1 MPASLR
7 SRFWKAAIR
16 AAFKDKELSIPEL
29 RARSERNGR
38 VHPPFP
44 KDVGTEDLVLDGL
57 RCAAIRP
64 ARERPGRVVLYLHGG
79 GYVTGSIESYRMLCV
94 PLSRALGLRV
104 VVPEY
109 RLAPEHP
116 YPAALE
122 DALKAF
128 RGLLA
133 EGYSASGIVLAGDSA
148 GGGLCLAA
156 ALSLRDS
163 GGPAP
168 AAVVCLSPW
177 TDLANSGDSHAGNA
191 KSEALLDTGTLD
203 RWAALYAGGARLDDP
218 YVSPVRGDFRG
229 FPPLLIQVD
238 RGEILLADSTALA
251 AKARAA
257 GVDVALSV
265 WDGLWHVWPALG
277 DLIPESGAAF
287 AEMKD
292 FLEARSIP

>member
-7 SRFWKAAIR
+7 ARLWKTAIR
-16 AAFKDKELSIPEL
+16 MAFQDKNLSVPDL

-38 VHPPFP
+38 VHPPIP
-44 KDVGTEDLVLDGL
+44 KDTRIEEIVLDGL
-57 RCAAIRP
+57 RCADLRP
-64 ARERPGRVVLYLHGG
+64 PRERPDRVVLYLHGG
-79 GYVTGSIESYRMLCV
+79 GYVTGSIASYRMLCV
-94 PLSRALGLRV
+94 PLARALGLRV

-109 RLAPEHP
+109 RLAPERP

-122 DALKAF
+122 DALKVYH
-128 RGLLA
+128 GLLA
-133 EGYSASGIVLAGDSA
+133 EEYRGSDVVLAGDSA

-163 GGPAP
+163 GGPMP
-168 AAVVCLSPW
+168 AAVICLSPW
-177 TDLANSGDSHAGNA
+177 ADLSDSGASHAANA

-218 YVSPVRGDFRG
+218 YVSPARGDFRG

-238 RGEILLADSTALA
+238 RGEILLDDSRAVA
-251 AKARAA
+251 EKARAA
-257 GVDVALSV
+257 GVDVSLSV

-287 AEMKD
+287 AEMRD
-292 FLEARSIP
+292 FLETRSIL

>member
-1 MPASLR
+1 
-7 SRFWKAAIR
+7 FWKAAIR
-16 AAFKDKELSIPEL
+16 AAFRDKGLSIPEL

-44 KDVGTEDLVLDGL
+44 TDTGIEEIVLEGL

-64 ARERPGRVVLYLHGG
+64 PRERPGKVVLYLHGG
-79 GYVTGSIESYRMLCV
+79 GYVTGSIESYWMLCV
-94 PLSRALGLRV
+94 PLARALGLRV
-104 VVPEY
+104 VLPEY

-133 EGYSASGIVLAGDSA
+133 EGHAASDIVLAGDSA

-163 GGPAP
+163 GSPSP
-168 AAVVCLSPW
+168 AALICLSPW
-177 TDLANSGDSHAGNA
+177 ADLTNSGASHASNA
-191 KSEALLDTGTLD
+191 KSEALLDTRDLD
-203 RWAALYAGGARLDDP
+203 RWAALYAGGARREDP
-218 YVSPVRGDFRG
+218 YVSPVNGDFRG

-238 RGEILLADSTALA
+238 RGEILLDDSRAVA
-251 AKARAA
+251 EKARAA
-257 GVDVALSV
+257 GVDLVLSV
-265 WDGLWHVWPALG
+265 WEGLWHVWPALG
-277 DLIPESGAAF
+277 DLVPESGAAF
-287 AEMKD
+287 AEARA
-292 FLEARSIP
+292 FLEARSIL

>member
-1 MPASLR
+1 MPSLR

-16 AAFKDKELSIPEL
+16 LALKRKGLSIPEL

-38 VHPPFP
+38 FHPPFP
-44 KDVGTEDLVLDGL
+44 KDTGIEETVLEGL
-57 RCAAIRP
+57 RCGDIRP
-64 ARERPGRVVLYLHGG
+64 PWERPGRVVLYLHGG

-94 PLSRALGLRV
+94 PLARALGLRV
-104 VVPEY
+104 IVPEY

-122 DALKAF
+122 DALSAF

-133 EGYSASGIVLAGDSA
+133 EGFAASDIVLAGDSA

-156 ALSLRDS
+156 ALSLRGS
-163 GGPAP
+163 GGPTP
-168 AAVVCLSPW
+168 AAVICLSPW
-177 TDLANSGDSHAGNA
+177 ADLSNSGASHASNA
-191 KSEALLDTGTLD
+191 KSEALLDTRDLD
-203 RWAALYAGGARLDDP
+203 RWAALYAGGARLEDP
-218 YVSPVRGDFRG
+218 YVSPVNGDFRG

-238 RGEILLADSTALA
+238 REEILLDDSWAVA
-251 AKARAA
+251 ERARAA
-257 GVDVALSV
+257 GVDVVLSV

-287 AEMKD
+287 EEMRA
-292 FLEARSIP
+292 FLETRAIL